1 MMTANRL
8 FGVGRCWGIGGST
21 QTAQH
26 HTVASEGQNVGVSM
40 RHVPWHVKGVRPDAR
55 EVARDAARRSG
66 LSVGEWLNSLIIDAG
81 AHEGSTAGDYQ
92 EPAVPGPTH
101 PRLTRD
107 ADARFVAIR
116 RDIDELKWQIDRLS
130 QGYGPRPAV
139 PHDQSE

>member
-26 HTVASEGQNVGVSM
+26 HTVASEGLIAGVSM

-66 LSVGEWLNSLIIDAG
+66 LSVGEWLNSLIIDAA
-81 AHEGSTAGDYQ
+81 AHDDSAAGDDR
-92 EPAVPGPTH
+92 EPVPHSPSPH
-101 PRLTRD
+101 PQPNRD
-107 ADARFVAIR
+107 DTRFVAIR
-116 RDIDELKWQIDRLS
+116 RDIDELRWQIDRLS
-130 QGYGPRPAV
+130 QG
-139 PHDQSE
+139 H